1 MSSHNAIDRP
11 GRGARLEAWLHGVW
25 RRRGAGA
32 RLLWPLAA
40 LHAGLWRLRRLA
52 YARGWCRTHWAP
64 VPVVVVGNVVVGGT
78 GKTPLLIALAQGL
91 RELGW
96 TPGVISRGY
105 GAQGPIPAPRV
116 GLAPLDPLAFGDEPS
131 LIAQATGV
139 PVAVHPRRIE
149 AARALCR
156 AHPEVDVILADD
168 GLQHLALGRQVDLV
182 VQDARGVGNGWM
194 LPAGPLREPADRL
207 LRIAGLITNLAPGD
221 PLSSPAPSGVR
232 SAVMRLQ
239 PGAAVR
245 LTDGSR
251 APLQALPAQQGIA
264 AVAGIGQPQRFFQT
278 LRAAGVPLT
287 ACRALPDH
295 ASFAGDPFAG
305 LDADIILLTDKDA
318 VKCQGR
324 NDPRLWR
331 VPVTAQLDDPDFL
344 GWLHQRLRAC
354 PPVTSLPSAHGS
366 TPA

>member
-1 MSSHNAIDRP
+1 MTPHSAIDRP
-11 GRGARLEAWLHGVW
+11 GLGARLEAMLHKAW
-25 RRRGAGA
+25 QRRGPGA
-32 RLLWPLAA
+32 RVLWPLAA
-40 LHAGLWRLRRLA
+40 LHDALWRLRRLA
-52 YARGWCRTHWAP
+52 YARGWCRTHGSP
-64 VPVVVVGNVVVGGT
+64 VPVIVVGNVVVGGT
-78 GKTPLLIALAQGL
+78 GKTPLLIALSQGL
-91 RELGW
+91 HDFGW

-105 GAQGPIPAPRV
+105 GAQGPIKTPRV
-116 GLAPLDPLAFGDEPS
+116 GRAPLDPLAFGDEPS

-149 AARALCR
+149 AVRALCR

-168 GLQHLALGRQVDLV
+168 GLQHLALGRQIDLV
-182 VQDARGVGNGWM
+182 VQDARGVGNGWL

-207 LRIAGLITNLAPGD
+207 RRVAGLITNLAPGD
-221 PLSSPAPSGVR
+221 PLPHPAPPGVR
-232 SAVMRLQ
+232 ATVMRLQ
-239 PGAAVR
+239 PGMAVR
-245 LTDGSR
+245 LIDG
-251 APLQALPAQQGIA
+251 AQVALQALPAQRGIA

-287 ACRALPDH
+287 VCRALPDH
-295 ASFAGDPFAG
+295 ASFAGEPFAG

-331 VPVTAQLDDPDFL
+331 VPVTAQLDDPDFFD
-344 GWLHQRLRAC
+344 WLHQRLRAC
-354 PPVTSLPSAHGS
+354 PPVTPLPSAHGS